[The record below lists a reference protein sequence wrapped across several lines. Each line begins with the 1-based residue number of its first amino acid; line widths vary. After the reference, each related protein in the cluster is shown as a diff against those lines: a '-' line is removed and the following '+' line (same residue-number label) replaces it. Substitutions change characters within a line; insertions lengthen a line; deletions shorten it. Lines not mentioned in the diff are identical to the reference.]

1 MDVFWLNGQK
11 WRMVRVE
18 PNSSALI
25 DRTGRLTVATT
36 EPQSRLICLSKAL
49 SGDDLARVAVHE
61 IAHAAMVSFGM
72 LDEIARWARPDMRI
86 EAEEWCCN
94 FMADYGMTVFR
105 TAYALVGPMAWDVLP
120 SELGRAA
127 RMMVK

>member
-11 WRMVRVE
+11 WRVVRVE
-18 PNSSALI
+18 PNSSALV

-36 EPQSRLICLSKAL
+36 EPQSRLICLSKEL
-49 SGDDLARVAVHE
+49 TGERLTRVAVHE
-61 IAHAAMVSFGM
+61 MAHAAMVSFGL
-72 LDEIARWARPDMRI
+72 LDDVAAFARPEKRI

-94 FMADYGMTVFR
+94 LIADYGLTVLR

-127 RMMVK
+127 RAVVK

>member
-1 MDVFWLNGQK
+1 MQTIWLNNVK
-11 WRMVRVE
+11 WYVVRVE
-18 PNSSALI
+18 PTSSALV
-25 DRTGRLTVATT
+25 DRTGRLTVGTT
-36 EPQSRLICLSKAL
+36 DPKSRLICLSKDL
-49 SGDDLARVAVHE
+49 KGDDLARVAVHE
-61 IAHAAMVSFGM
+61 IAHATMVSFGL
-72 LDEIARWARPDMRI
+72 LDDIARWARPETSI